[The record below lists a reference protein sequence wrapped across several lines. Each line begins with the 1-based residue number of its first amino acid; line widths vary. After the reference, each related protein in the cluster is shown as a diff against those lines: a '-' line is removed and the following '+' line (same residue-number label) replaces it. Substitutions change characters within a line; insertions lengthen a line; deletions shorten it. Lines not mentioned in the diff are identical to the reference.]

1 MVSESLKLIAGYA
14 SSERKRGSA
23 QRRCFNW
30 LFQGVNIFRLTRSAR
45 RFITKKIHYNEPIRQ
60 HAPVW
65 GRPENHLGTA
75 ISAAEAGKAWNHGVN
90 NSGSTLKNAPG
101 AAAV

>member
-1 MVSESLKLIAGYA
+1 
-14 SSERKRGSA
+14 
-23 QRRCFNW
+23 
-30 LFQGVNIFRLTRSAR
+30 LTRSKR
-45 RFITKKIHYNEPIRQ
+45 RFITKKIHYNELIRQ
-60 HAPVW
+60 HAAACPPGS

-75 ISAAEAGKAWNHGVN
+75 ISAAEAGKAWNHGVS

>member
-1 MVSESLKLIAGYA
+1 MLRRSESEAVRNADVSIGF
-14 SSERKRGSA
+14 SRESI
-23 QRRCFNW
+23 
-30 LFQGVNIFRLTRSAR
+30 IFRLTRSAR